1 MSDLAKCIR
10 TRGSAKKR
18 LTLVEKFIDVIKISE
33 PDRKP
38 SLADATIRINEL
50 ELINKDFEIIQLELE
65 VNCPEQ
71 QLEENY
77 KEREQFKKRYYDT
90 LSFLKTYIESMSAN
104 PTSNN
109 SLSCNSYNK
118 DPLQN
123 IILPKI
129 KLQMFKGDYD
139 SWLEFKSNYLS
150 TIHEN
155 ASLTD
160 SQKFSLLRASLEGY
174 AKSLIDQIPF
184 TDNLYQ
190 EAWNTLLDR
199 FDKKYFLVDS
209 HLNSILN
216 IEHCSK
222 ESSTSFRRLLDNVSK
237 NLVSLQ
243 NIGISKD
250 QLWDFLIIHLVSSKL
265 DKNTFRE
272 WKEKKFSGEL
282 PNMEE
287 FLEFL
292 KSKADILEII
302 HNTTNVN
309 INSSSNI
316 KPNKTKNHSHFN
328 LAISNNNSNNHY
340 KKCNFCKKNNHTI
353 YSCSDF
359 LKLNINQRKESISQL
374 QLCVNCLRTGHKVE
388 SCYLGPCKIC
398 NVKHNSLIHEQSNNP
413 ISTNLFIQPQHS
425 NTQILLSTVGF
436 YVKDTVGN
444 QHYCRA
450 LLDSGS
456 QNNLITQGFCNK
468 IDIPLIDSKLS
479 IVGINQVTS
488 HLSKKCN
495 LTILS
500 RVDNYQTTIS
510 CYVISNIC
518 SEIPAQKLIH
528 PSLIIPKNIQL
539 SDEQFFEPGEIDMLI
554 GADLFWDLLTE
565 GKIYLGNGL
574 PILQNTKLG
583 WVVSGKSPVSTS
595 LSRCNFANTIYSEDA
610 QLKRF
615 WELEEVP
622 VNSVLPKDESEC
634 ENHFHRNTTRNEEGR
649 FVVKLSLKL
658 SPDVLGDSFNTACTR
673 FVNLEK
679 RFNQNNN
686 FQIQYSQFIK
696 EYISLNHMTKI
707 DMSQDNPN
715 KTYYYL
721 PHHGVL
727 KEESITTKLRVV
739 FDGSCASSTGYS
751 LNDLQYIG
759 PKVQNDIISILLR
772 FRMFRYV
779 VSADITKMYRQ
790 ILIHNDH
797 KSLQRIVWRDNPE
810 QDLSVY
816 ELNTVTYGTTSAPYL
831 AIKCLQTLAQEHINS
846 FPLASQTILKDFYVD
861 DLLTGSN
868 SISELIQTCQEVS
881 FILNSAGFPLR
892 KWTSN
897 NPNVLQTIS
906 SNDDSLAIL
915 KLGQNDASK
924 TLGIYWYSQLDI
936 LKYSINKNIYPLT
949 SSLTK
954 RQVLS
959 DIAQIYDPLG
969 LISPCIIL
977 GKIMIQKLWS
987 LNMAWDEPIP
997 DDLSLQ
1003 WQQFRTELSE
1013 LNQLSIPRYVI
1024 KNEYKLIEIHG
1035 FCDASRDAY
1044 AACIF
1049 ARSSNSQGEFHVQL
1063 LCSKTKV
1070 APLKL
1075 LTIPRLELCA
1085 ALLLAQLSIQVK
1097 TSLFNLSNDIQF
1109 YYWSDSQVVLCWL
1122 KTDPNSLEIF
1132 VGNRVAKIQ
1141 NLTSISN
1148 WSYINTKTNP
1158 ADVASRGILPN
1169 KLKYHHMWWTGPEF
1183 LCEPNSQW
1191 PQYSFNISKSKLPEL
1206 KRIPTTILSNISVN
1220 SLEIFTKFSSY
1231 LKLVRTIAYCKR
1243 FIHNS
1248 KNKNNQYL
1256 GPLQAIEV
1264 DQALLT
1270 LIKLAQKDSF
1280 NDTLILLS
1288 HKPLP
1293 HNHKLS
1299 SLCPFLDEQG
1309 ILRVG
1314 GRLKYTNLQTNIK
1327 HPILISSNHPFTK
1340 LIFIHKHNYL
1350 LHPGPQLLL
1359 ATVRQKYWPIG
1370 GKILAKKIVKNCI
1383 QCFRHKPVAS
1393 IAPMGSLPNN
1403 RISPSFPFQVTGID
1417 YAGPYNIKDRKG
1429 RGAKTT
1435 KGYICVFVCF
1445 VTKAIHLELISDMTT
1460 ECFIACLRR
1469 FVSRRGIP
1477 NHIYSDNGK
1486 TFQGACNEL
1495 NELYKFIQNNH
1506 ITLIDY
1512 ATSNNISWHFSPP
1525 YSPNF
1530 GGLWEAAVKS
1540 MKHHLKRTLLNSIL
1554 TYEEFLTLIIQIEGI
1569 LNSRPLYAISDDPND
1584 YEPLTP
1590 SHFLLGHPITSLPSL
1605 DLLEVAENR
1614 ITRLQ
1619 AVQRLQQQFWN
1630 RFSKEYISQLH
1641 QLYKWKSP
1649 QSKLS
1654 VGSLVL
1660 IRNDHLPPQ
1669 KWQLGRVLQLIP
1681 GPDGIHRVSLVSTT
1695 KGVLKRSVRHLHP
1708 LPLQDEASSSEN

>member
-50 ELINKDFEIIQLELE
+50 ELINKDFEIIQLEIE

-199 FDKKYFLVDS
+199 
-209 HLNSILN
+209 
-216 IEHCSK
+216 
-222 ESSTSFRRLLDNVSK
+222 
-237 NLVSLQ
+237 
-243 NIGISKD
+243 
-250 QLWDFLIIHLVSSKL
+250 
-265 DKNTFRE
+265 
-272 WKEKKFSGEL
+272 
-282 PNMEE
+282 
-287 FLEFL
+287 
-292 KSKADILEII
+292 
-302 HNTTNVN
+302 
-309 INSSSNI
+309 
-316 KPNKTKNHSHFN
+316 
-328 LAISNNNSNNHY
+328 
-340 KKCNFCKKNNHTI
+340 
-353 YSCSDF
+353 
-359 LKLNINQRKESISQL
+359 
-374 QLCVNCLRTGHKVE
+374 
-388 SCYLGPCKIC
+388 
-398 NVKHNSLIHEQSNNP
+398 
-413 ISTNLFIQPQHS
+413 
-425 NTQILLSTVGF
+425 
-436 YVKDTVGN
+436 
-444 QHYCRA
+444 
-450 LLDSGS
+450 
-456 QNNLITQGFCNK
+456 
-468 IDIPLIDSKLS
+468 
-479 IVGINQVTS
+479 
-488 HLSKKCN
+488 
-495 LTILS
+495 
-500 RVDNYQTTIS
+500 
-510 CYVISNIC
+510 
-518 SEIPAQKLIH
+518 
-528 PSLIIPKNIQL
+528 
-539 SDEQFFEPGEIDMLI
+539 
-554 GADLFWDLLTE
+554 
-565 GKIYLGNGL
+565 
-574 PILQNTKLG
+574 
-583 WVVSGKSPVSTS
+583 
-595 LSRCNFANTIYSEDA
+595 CNFANAIYSEDA

-1097 TSLFNLSNDIQF
+1097 TSLFNLSNDIQV

-1122 KTDPNSLEIF
+1122 KTDPNSLENF
-1132 VGNRVAKIQ
+1132 V
-1141 NLTSISN
+1141 
-1148 WSYINTKTNP
+1148 
-1158 ADVASRGILPN
+1158 
-1169 KLKYHHMWWTGPEF
+1169 
-1183 LCEPNSQW
+1183 
-1191 PQYSFNISKSKLPEL
+1191 
-1206 KRIPTTILSNISVN
+1206 
-1220 SLEIFTKFSSY
+1220 
-1231 LKLVRTIAYCKR
+1231 
-1243 FIHNS
+1243 
-1248 KNKNNQYL
+1248 
-1256 GPLQAIEV
+1256 
-1264 DQALLT
+1264 
-1270 LIKLAQKDSF
+1270 
-1280 NDTLILLS
+1280 
-1288 HKPLP
+1288 
-1293 HNHKLS
+1293 
-1299 SLCPFLDEQG
+1299 
-1309 ILRVG
+1309 
-1314 GRLKYTNLQTNIK
+1314 
-1327 HPILISSNHPFTK
+1327 
-1340 LIFIHKHNYL
+1340 
-1350 LHPGPQLLL
+1350 
-1359 ATVRQKYWPIG
+1359 
-1370 GKILAKKIVKNCI
+1370 
-1383 QCFRHKPVAS
+1383 
-1393 IAPMGSLPNN
+1393 
-1403 RISPSFPFQVTGID
+1403 
-1417 YAGPYNIKDRKG
+1417 
-1429 RGAKTT
+1429 
-1435 KGYICVFVCF
+1435 
-1445 VTKAIHLELISDMTT
+1445 DMTT

-1506 ITLIDY
+1506 ITLRDY

>member
-1 MSDLAKCIR
+1 
-10 TRGSAKKR
+10 
-18 LTLVEKFIDVIKISE
+18 
-33 PDRKP
+33 
-38 SLADATIRINEL
+38 
-50 ELINKDFEIIQLELE
+50 
-65 VNCPEQ
+65 
-71 QLEENY
+71 
-77 KEREQFKKRYYDT
+77 
-90 LSFLKTYIESMSAN
+90 
-104 PTSNN
+104 
-109 SLSCNSYNK
+109 
-118 DPLQN
+118 
-123 IILPKI
+123 
-129 KLQMFKGDYD
+129 
-139 SWLEFKSNYLS
+139 
-150 TIHEN
+150 
-155 ASLTD
+155 
-160 SQKFSLLRASLEGY
+160 
-174 AKSLIDQIPF
+174 
-184 TDNLYQ
+184 
-190 EAWNTLLDR
+190 
-199 FDKKYFLVDS
+199 
-209 HLNSILN
+209 
-216 IEHCSK
+216 
-222 ESSTSFRRLLDNVSK
+222 
-237 NLVSLQ
+237 
-243 NIGISKD
+243 
-250 QLWDFLIIHLVSSKL
+250 
-265 DKNTFRE
+265 
-272 WKEKKFSGEL
+272 
-282 PNMEE
+282 
-287 FLEFL
+287 
-292 KSKADILEII
+292 
-302 HNTTNVN
+302 
-309 INSSSNI
+309 
-316 KPNKTKNHSHFN
+316 
-328 LAISNNNSNNHY
+328 
-340 KKCNFCKKNNHTI
+340 
-353 YSCSDF
+353 
-359 LKLNINQRKESISQL
+359 
-374 QLCVNCLRTGHKVE
+374 
-388 SCYLGPCKIC
+388 
-398 NVKHNSLIHEQSNNP
+398 
-413 ISTNLFIQPQHS
+413 
-425 NTQILLSTVGF
+425 
-436 YVKDTVGN
+436 
-444 QHYCRA
+444 
-450 LLDSGS
+450 
-456 QNNLITQGFCNK
+456 
-468 IDIPLIDSKLS
+468 
-479 IVGINQVTS
+479 
-488 HLSKKCN
+488 
-495 LTILS
+495 
-500 RVDNYQTTIS
+500 
-510 CYVISNIC
+510 
-518 SEIPAQKLIH
+518 
-528 PSLIIPKNIQL
+528 
-539 SDEQFFEPGEIDMLI
+539 
-554 GADLFWDLLTE
+554 
-565 GKIYLGNGL
+565 
-574 PILQNTKLG
+574 
-583 WVVSGKSPVSTS
+583 
-595 LSRCNFANTIYSEDA
+595 
-610 QLKRF
+610 
-615 WELEEVP
+615 
-622 VNSVLPKDESEC
+622 
-634 ENHFHRNTTRNEEGR
+634 
-649 FVVKLSLKL
+649 
-658 SPDVLGDSFNTACTR
+658 
-673 FVNLEK
+673 
-679 RFNQNNN
+679 
-686 FQIQYSQFIK
+686 
-696 EYISLNHMTKI
+696 
-707 DMSQDNPN
+707 
-715 KTYYYL
+715 
-721 PHHGVL
+721 
-727 KEESITTKLRVV
+727 
-739 FDGSCASSTGYS
+739 
-751 LNDLQYIG
+751 
-759 PKVQNDIISILLR
+759 
-772 FRMFRYV
+772 
-779 VSADITKMYRQ
+779 MYRQ

-959 DIAQIYDPLG
+959 DITQIYDPLG

-1132 VGNRVAKIQ
+1132 V
-1141 NLTSISN
+1141 
-1148 WSYINTKTNP
+1148 
-1158 ADVASRGILPN
+1158 
-1169 KLKYHHMWWTGPEF
+1169 
-1183 LCEPNSQW
+1183 
-1191 PQYSFNISKSKLPEL
+1191 
-1206 KRIPTTILSNISVN
+1206 
-1220 SLEIFTKFSSY
+1220 
-1231 LKLVRTIAYCKR
+1231 
-1243 FIHNS
+1243 
-1248 KNKNNQYL
+1248 
-1256 GPLQAIEV
+1256 
-1264 DQALLT
+1264 
-1270 LIKLAQKDSF
+1270 
-1280 NDTLILLS
+1280 
-1288 HKPLP
+1288 
-1293 HNHKLS
+1293 
-1299 SLCPFLDEQG
+1299 
-1309 ILRVG
+1309 
-1314 GRLKYTNLQTNIK
+1314 
-1327 HPILISSNHPFTK
+1327 
-1340 LIFIHKHNYL
+1340 
-1350 LHPGPQLLL
+1350 
-1359 ATVRQKYWPIG
+1359 
-1370 GKILAKKIVKNCI
+1370 
-1383 QCFRHKPVAS
+1383 
-1393 IAPMGSLPNN
+1393 
-1403 RISPSFPFQVTGID
+1403 
-1417 YAGPYNIKDRKG
+1417 
-1429 RGAKTT
+1429 
-1435 KGYICVFVCF
+1435 
-1445 VTKAIHLELISDMTT
+1445 DMTT